1 MARTVNIPRNVD
13 VDENLAIVVIPKAD
27 LPDPSAPSAAAL
39 NGATDVT
46 YEHTTDGLNAT
57 SSQATVTDPRLSL
70 RDVPEAPG
78 TISHSLEVTYFYG
91 DDELVLDTLL
101 VEGDEVFY
109 VIRDSVRVEEDFAAD
124 QKVDVYSAVV
134 GEPRKNRATGGK
146 QTKTTTLFVQRK
158 YTDVLVA
165 A

>member
-1 MARTVNIPRNVD
+1 MARIVNIPRNVD
-13 VDENLAIVVIPKAD
+13 VDENLAIVVIPKAT
-27 LPDPSAPSAAAL
+27 LTTPETPSAAIL
-39 NGATDVT
+39 NAATDVT

-57 SSQATVTDPRLSL
+57 STQATITDPRLAL

-91 DDELVLDTLL
+91 DEELELDTLL
-101 VEGDEVFY
+101 VEGAEVFY
-109 VIRDSVRVEEDFAAD
+109 VVRDSVNVETDFTAA

-165 A
+165 V